1 MERTEVLAKVIKLT
15 EEKLVVK
22 KNIKVT
28 EDTSFQD
35 DLNADSIDITD
46 FVMELEN
53 VFDIKISDKDI
64 ENIKTVRD
72 AVDLICLKNSK

>member
-46 FVMELEN
+46 FVMG
-53 VFDIKISDKDI
+53 KIQM
-64 ENIKTVRD
+64 
-72 AVDLICLKNSK
+72 ICKPHGIL